1 VIIILIWQSPLTT
14 KLRNNILSY
23 RNCDNIFKKSPEV
36 ISDKNI
42 NKTVDL
48 EEAEREIELIKAKI
62 SNTRK
67 YDEKTL
73 TFLNTVN
80 QV

>member
-1 VIIILIWQSPLTT
+1 VIIILTWQSPLTT

-23 RNCDNIFKKSPEV
+23 RNCDNIFNNTAEV
-36 ISDKNI
+36 YSDKNT

-48 EEAEREIELIKAKI
+48 KEAEREIELIRAKL
-62 SNTRK
+62 NCTRK

-73 TFLNTVN
+73 SFLNAVN

>member
-1 VIIILIWQSPLTT
+1 MAESAYNQTQ
-14 KLRNNILSY
+14 KNILSY
-23 RNCDNIFKKSPEV
+23 RNCDNIFNKAPEV
-36 ISDKNI
+36 HSDKNT

-48 EEAEREIELIKAKI
+48 KEAEREIELIKAKL
-62 SNTRK
+62 SCTRK

-73 TFLNTVN
+73 TFLNAVN